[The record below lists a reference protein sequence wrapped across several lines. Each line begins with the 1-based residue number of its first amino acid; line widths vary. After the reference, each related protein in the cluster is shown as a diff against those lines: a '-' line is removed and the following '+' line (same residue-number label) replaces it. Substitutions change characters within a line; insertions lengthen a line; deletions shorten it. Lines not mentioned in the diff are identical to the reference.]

1 MRVAVKLHFLLLVLA
16 VAFAGFAGTSE
27 AQRADQYK
35 KVLVKFPA
43 FSLGAGEKVVGV
55 NMTVYNGEIVHVF
68 VPRGWNCK
76 RSGMP
81 VTEHI
86 LHCYSPNTAYAITMT
101 GKLPHI
107 SIFDMSEVTKKT
119 LSLETVVEMEDS
131 SGKGFSKQF
140 AESELDIQ

>member
-1 MRVAVKLHFLLLVLA
+1 MRNVVKLHFVVLVLA
-16 VAFAGFAGTSE
+16 VAFAGVSVTSE
-27 AQRADQYK
+27 VQSAEQYK

-43 FSLGAGEKVVGV
+43 FSLGAGEKIVGV
-55 NMTVYNGEIVHVF
+55 NMTVYNGEIVHVLM
-68 VPRGWNCK
+68 PRGWNCK

-86 LHCYSPNTAYAITMT
+86 LHCYSPNPAYAITMT
-101 GKLPHI
+101 GKMPQI

-131 SGKGFSKQF
+131 SGSGFSKQF